1 MSENNYTS
9 SLKVMAISFAIFLI
23 SFMIF
28 MIEDSNLEE
37 ECVTEYQQDYGAAP
51 SHNYV
56 EVCTTET
63 TIIQSLSSA
72 ISLISLAVSL
82 GALMIYSYNYER
94 KRVKQVFEEAK
105 QKKVLLKNKAKNFEN
120 EKNYS
125 SAITI
130 WEELNMKSEVTRVM
144 KMQAK
149 ELEENKNY
157 SSAIS
162 IWRRLNMEDEVT
174 RVMMNQAHEREKARD
189 YEPAIDIWENLGE
202 IKEAARVRT
211 LQAELGAVKVAQK
224 VIQGD
229 EVTEIKDSVLNR
241 SNIGSSG
248 DDKFARLEKLT
259 EMKKEGMIDDGE
271 FKQMKKEILGK

>member
-1 MSENNYTS
+1 MWVIDSIVY
-9 SLKVMAISFAIFLI
+9 LLALIIFLF
-23 SFMIF
+23 SIF
-28 MIEDSNLEE
+28 YITDSINSRNR
-37 ECVTEYQQDYGAAP
+37 G
-51 SHNYV
+51 
-56 EVCTTET
+56 
-63 TIIQSLSSA
+63 I
-72 ISLISLAVSL
+72 
-82 GALMIYSYNYER
+82 
-94 KRVKQVFEEAK
+94 
-105 QKKVLLKNKAKNFEN
+105 KKKARRRAKNFEN

-125 SAITI
+125 SAI
-130 WEELNMKSEVTRVM
+130 
-144 KMQAK
+144 
-149 ELEENKNY
+149 
-157 SSAIS
+157 S
-162 IWRRLNMEDEVT
+162 IWRELNMEDEVT

>member
-157 SSAIS
+157 SSAITIWEELNIESEVTRVMKMQAKELEENKNYSSAIS

-174 RVMMNQAHEREKARD
+174 RVMMNQAHE
-189 YEPAIDIWENLGE
+189 
-202 IKEAARVRT
+202 
-211 LQAELGAVKVAQK
+211 
-224 VIQGD
+224 
-229 EVTEIKDSVLNR
+229 
-241 SNIGSSG
+241 
-248 DDKFARLEKLT
+248 
-259 EMKKEGMIDDGE
+259 
-271 FKQMKKEILGK
+271 

>member
-125 SAITI
+125 SAI
-130 WEELNMKSEVTRVM
+130 
-144 KMQAK
+144 
-149 ELEENKNY
+149 
-157 SSAIS
+157 S
-162 IWRRLNMEDEVT
+162 IWRELNMEDEVT